1 LRQSLRAF
9 LNTEERMNCP
19 NCGQA
24 VMTGIHYCSNCGT
37 EITGEED
44 RPPVP
49 DTGTILDQEPV
60 PYLLVTAGPGRGQ
73 TYELRG
79 EVRLGRSRANAIAL
93 TDGKVSRNHARLDPV
108 RSTYILTDLGSA
120 NGTFANGVR
129 ITQPVRLRD
138 GDLLQIGD
146 TQLVFHTRPSSP
158 LPQAE
163 HQAGYPLLSP
173 IPTAGPRLA
182 PASLPPT
189 VSTGT
194 RLPTWA
200 WVGCA
205 VLIIVMGLLVIA
217 ALTTGILIGQGLM
230 GG

>member
-1 LRQSLRAF
+1 
-9 LNTEERMNCP
+9 
-19 NCGQA
+19 
-24 VMTGIHYCSNCGT
+24 
-37 EITGEED
+37 
-44 RPPVP
+44 
-49 DTGTILDQEPV
+49 
-60 PYLLVTAGPGRGQ
+60 
-73 TYELRG
+73 
-79 EVRLGRSRANAIAL
+79 
-93 TDGKVSRNHARLDPV
+93 
-108 RSTYILTDLGSA
+108 
-120 NGTFANGVR
+120 VR

>member
-1 LRQSLRAF
+1 
-9 LNTEERMNCP
+9 MNCP

-24 VMTGIHYCSNCGT
+24 VLTGTRYCSNCGT

-44 RPPVP
+44 RPLVP
-49 DTGTILDQEPV
+49 DTGTILDKEPV

-79 EVRLGRSRANAIAL
+79 EVRLGRSRANAISL

-120 NGTFANGVR
+120 NGTFVNGVR

-146 TQLVFHTRPSSP
+146 TQLVFHTRPSSQFPQTDHPAGFP
-158 LPQAE
+158 LP
-163 HQAGYPLLSP
+163 SP
-173 IPTAGPRLA
+173 IPAAGPSS
-182 PASLPPT
+182 ASLPPT
-189 VSTGT
+189 VSTRT

-205 VLIIVMGLLVIA
+205 VLIIVVGLLVIA
-217 ALTTGILIGQGLM
+217 ALTTGILIGQGLV